1 MTSPSAGRWRVA
13 SSAPSRTRAARSG
26 RSSGRRSATRTSH
39 PTWRN
44 SGATWTPSSASSQAR
59 MPSASPSSTQR
70 PGSRA
75 SCPSSVVA
83 RSPTSTC
90 CAPWVT
96 RCWAWSPRSTT
107 PPLSPRPPIRSSC
120 KRTRRSSNRYPP
132 TIPRAPTWAVLLS
145 RPPSSPRAG
154 TSRTGRSSSAP
165 CGAWISRTRR
175 EGPSASTTTA
185 TPSRTST
192 FARWSAWAASSRT
205 PSSTPSRTS
214 PSSGPS
220 SPRSSSR
227 TRSTHATIRPASTAN
242 PTPPLPSGERAGVRG
257 NLGEGR
263 QLMTTIGIVGLGLLG
278 HAIASRLL
286 RAGHAVVG
294 FDVLPERVG
303 ALEALGGKGATSAA
317 AVARSAEAVC
327 TVLPSLATAES
338 AIVGREG
345 VLEGAHSSLAVIQMS
360 TISPRLTEA
369 LAREIASRGLGFLDC
384 PVSGTSSM
392 VERGD
397 GIFFVGGERALY
409 ERWRPVLESVLP
421 RAVLVGTVGQAMT
434 LKLVANLLVALHS
447 AAAAEALTLARKAGL
462 DLGIVLDVLNSS
474 AASSAMLKVRGPM
487 IVLRDFPAQMKL
499 DLFMKD
505 IHLMQEAA
513 ERVGA
518 SLPFTDLAERLYEEA
533 RVAGHGA
540 EDLAVVATAFEG
552 RGGAAPA

>member
-1 MTSPSAGRWRVA
+1 MA
-13 SSAPSRTRAARSG
+13 
-26 RSSGRRSATRTSH
+26 
-39 PTWRN
+39 
-44 SGATWTPSSASSQAR
+44 
-59 MPSASPSSTQR
+59 
-70 PGSRA
+70 
-75 SCPSSVVA
+75 
-83 RSPTSTC
+83 
-90 CAPWVT
+90 
-96 RCWAWSPRSTT
+96 
-107 PPLSPRPPIRSSC
+107 
-120 KRTRRSSNRYPP
+120 
-132 TIPRAPTWAVLLS
+132 
-145 RPPSSPRAG
+145 
-154 TSRTGRSSSAP
+154 
-165 CGAWISRTRR
+165 
-175 EGPSASTTTA
+175 
-185 TPSRTST
+185 
-192 FARWSAWAASSRT
+192 
-205 PSSTPSRTS
+205 
-214 PSSGPS
+214 
-220 SPRSSSR
+220 
-227 TRSTHATIRPASTAN
+227 
-242 PTPPLPSGERAGVRG
+242 
-257 NLGEGR
+257 
-263 QLMTTIGIVGLGLLG
+263 TIGIIGLGLLG

-286 RAGHAVVG
+286 HAGHAVVG
-294 FDVLPERVG
+294 VDVLPERVG
-303 ALEALGGKGATSAA
+303 ALEALGGKGAASAA

-345 VLEGAHSSLAVIQMS
+345 VLEGAHSGLAVIQMS

-369 LAREIASRGLGFLDC
+369 LARDVASHGLSFLDC

-487 IVLRDFPAQMKL
+487 IVRRDFPAQMKL

-540 EDLAVVATAFEG
+540 EDLAVVATALEG